1 MPLMEPISS
10 IDFPDGAGARTEPT
24 TIKEQEIAMTTSMTD
39 DASNQVTGFAEPR
52 WFLGTAIRILVSA
65 SDANDDLCVVEHRM
79 PRGEA
84 PPLHVHRNED
94 EVFVLLDG
102 RLRMQIG
109 DRRIHLEKG
118 QAAVAPKGL
127 PHALVVESETAH
139 VLTITK
145 GHDFETMLRSMSRPA
160 TDSGLPPPLAP
171 TPEMVAALTDA
182 CRQHN
187 IDLVGPPI
195 A

>member
-1 MPLMEPISS
+1 
-10 IDFPDGAGARTEPT
+10 
-24 TIKEQEIAMTTSMTD
+24 MTMTD
-39 DASNQVTGFAEPR
+39 HASTRPIGSAESR
-52 WFLGTAIRILVSA
+52 WFLGSAIKILVSA
-65 SDANDDLCVVEHRM
+65 SDGNDDLCVVEHRM

-102 RLRMQIG
+102 RIRMQIDG
-109 DRRIHLEKG
+109 RTVHLEKG

-127 PHALVVESETAH
+127 PHSFVVESEEAH

-160 TDSGLPPPLAP
+160 PQTGLPPRMAP
-171 TPEMVAALTDA
+171 TPEIVAALADT
-182 CRQHN
+182 CRRNN
-187 IDLVGPPI
+187 IDLIGPPI

>member
-1 MPLMEPISS
+1 
-10 IDFPDGAGARTEPT
+10 
-24 TIKEQEIAMTTSMTD
+24 MTTKNMAD
-39 DASNQVTGFAEPR
+39 HAASRPTGSAEPR
-52 WFLGTAIRILVSA
+52 WFLCTSIKILVSA
-65 SDANDDLCVVEHRM
+65 SDGNDDLCVVEHRM

-94 EVFVLLDG
+94 EVFVLIDGRMRMQLDG
-102 RLRMQIG
+102 RT
-109 DRRIHLEKG
+109 IHLEKG
-118 QAAVAPKGL
+118 EAAVAPKGL
-127 PHALVVESETAH
+127 PHSFVVESEEAR

-160 TDSGLPPPLAP
+160 PENSLPPQMGP
-171 TPEMVAALTDA
+171 TPELVAALTDA
-182 CRQHN
+182 CRRHN